1 MGCPPFSA
9 LNFKI
14 TEHRLMKNNKNV
26 VLLPVFKSTAYIK
39 SIIKAIKSDAKIG
52 THSAMSYAL
61 INQI

>member
-1 MGCPPFSA
+1 
-9 LNFKI
+9 
-14 TEHRLMKNNKNV
+14 MKNNKNV